1 MKGQQ
6 ILVEMKI
13 LFFILVCLLRFVL
26 EMIRRYHTA
35 EKKIS
40 HFKSLFIYLAVNA
53 ILHCDINP

>member
-35 EKKIS
+35 EKKS
-40 HFKSLFIYLAVNA
+40 VTLKVFSFILLLTQSYIV
-53 ILHCDINP
+53 I